1 MSYELHSS
9 LWQRIKN
16 LVPFGIG
23 RVKPK
28 HYRDMLRVV
37 LRNRDNL
44 GYGWKVLSQG
54 VCDGCALGTKG
65 MRDWTIDGTHLC
77 MTRLNLLRLSTMP
90 ELDHERLADASRLA
104 RSSDAELRELGRI
117 GVPMIRERG
126 EPGFRRIHWDE
137 AYERIAGRIRAS
149 DPERLAF
156 YLTSRGL
163 TNETYY
169 VAQKVARF
177 LGTNNIDNAA
187 RICHSPS
194 TAAMKGSL
202 GVAATT
208 CSYSD
213 WIGSDLVV
221 FFGANPANDQPV
233 ALKYL
238 QAARRKGTRVAM
250 VNPYREPAMERYWIP
265 SSPLSAVFGSR
276 VSDYW
281 FPVATGGD
289 IAFLYGVIKIM
300 LQHGW
305 LDEAFI
311 ARATSGFEELRR
323 EAERVEWEQLE
334 EQAGISRAGMDELAE
349 LLRDAGS
356 AVFVWSM
363 GITQHASGADAVQMI
378 INLALLKGYV
388 GRDNCGLMPIRG
400 HSGVQGGAEMGAYAT
415 AFPGGRA
422 VDAANA
428 AQIGELYGFD
438 VPASAG
444 LTAPQMVDA
453 AAQGRL
459 DLLYC
464 VGGNLVQN
472 LPQPHYVADALA
484 AVPLR
489 VHQDIVLSR
498 QLFIEPRATDG
509 AVLLLPARTRYEQEG
524 GGTQTST
531 ERRIMFSP
539 EIPRRVG
546 EARSEWRILLEL
558 ARAVDSERAAALGCD
573 SGAAIR
579 DEIARVVPAY
589 DGIQTLRE
597 KGDAIQYGGP
607 HLCAGGVFPT
617 ADGRAGFRAVP
628 LPRGRRRD
636 GWFVVSTRRGRQFNS
651 LIYADTDPIN
661 AAPRDAVLISPE
673 DAASLHVAEGEK
685 IKLTSDTGS
694 FVGRVFLAPLARG
707 SLQVHYPEGNVL
719 IPRGIVDKGGGV
731 PDYNAEVR
739 VEAPRLRRRGRSSG
753 PVADRGPL

>member
-1 MSYELHSS
+1 MSYELRSS
-9 LWQRIKN
+9 LWQHIKN

-28 HYRDMLRVV
+28 HYRDMLRVL

-44 GYGWKVLSQG
+44 GYGWKVLTQG
-54 VCDGCALGTKG
+54 VCDGCALGTTG
-65 MRDWTIDGTHLC
+65 LRDWTIDGTHLC

-90 ELDHERLADASRLA
+90 TLDHEELADVSRFA
-104 RSSDAELRELGRI
+104 TTSDAELREIGRI

-126 EPGFRRIHWDE
+126 EPGFRRIDWDE
-137 AYERIAGRIRAS
+137 AYEHIAARIRAS
-149 DPERLAF
+149 DPQRLAF

-194 TAAMKGSL
+194 TSAMKRSL

-265 SSPLSAVFGSR
+265 SSPGSALFGSR
-276 VSDYW
+276 ISDYW
-281 FPVATGGD
+281 FPIATGGD

-305 LDEAFI
+305 LDEPFI
-311 ARATSGFEELRR
+311 LRATSGFEDLRR
-323 EAERVEWEQLE
+323 EVERAEWEQLE
-334 EQAGISRAGMDELAE
+334 EQAGVPRAGMQQLAE

-378 INLALLKGYV
+378 INLALLKGYI
-388 GRDNCGLMPIRG
+388 GRDRCGLMPIRG

-422 VDAANA
+422 VDVAGAAE
-428 AQIGELYGFD
+428 IGGLYGFD
-438 VPASAG
+438 VPASPG

-464 VGGNLVQN
+464 IGGNLVRN
-472 LPQPHYVADALA
+472 LPQPDYVADALA

-489 VHQDIVLSR
+489 VHQDIVLTR

-509 AVLLLPARTRYEQEG
+509 AVLVLPARTRYEQEG

-558 ARAVDSERAAALGCD
+558 ANAVDSERAAALGCD

-589 DGIQTLRE
+589 DGIQTLRD

-607 HLCAGGVFPT
+607 HLCAGGEFPT

-628 LPRGRRRD
+628 LPRTRRRD
-636 GWFVVSTRRGRQFNS
+636 GWFTVSTRRGRQFNS

-661 AAPRDAVLISPE
+661 DAPRDAVLISRE
-673 DAASLHVAEGEK
+673 DATSLRVAEGEK
-685 IKLTSDTGS
+685 IRLTNESGS
-694 FVGRVFLAPLARG
+694 FVGRAFFAPLARG

-719 IPRGIVDKGGGV
+719 IPSGIVDEGGGV
-731 PDYNAEVR
+731 PDYNAEVQ
-739 VEAPRLRRRGRSSG
+739 VLPASADVRRR
-753 PVADRGPL
+753 

>member
-16 LVPFGIG
+16 LAPFGIG

-37 LRNRDNL
+37 LRNRDSL

-90 ELDHERLADASRLA
+90 ELDHEELADLTPFAGA
-104 RSSDAELRELGRI
+104 SDAELRERGRI
-117 GVPMIRERG
+117 GVPLIRERG

-137 AYERIAGRIRAS
+137 AYERIARRIRAS
-149 DPERLAF
+149 DPQRLAF

-194 TAAMKGSL
+194 TAAMKRSL

-238 QAARRKGTRVAM
+238 QAARRKGTRVVM

-265 SSPLSAVFGSR
+265 SSPGSAVFGSR
-276 VSDYW
+276 ITDYW

-289 IAFLYGVIKIM
+289 IAFLYGVIKVM
-300 LQHGW
+300 LQNDW
-305 LDEAFI
+305 QDEAFI
-311 ARATSGFEELRR
+311 ARSTRGFEELRR
-323 EAERVEWEQLE
+323 EVEGCDWEQLE
-334 EQAGISRAGMDELAE
+334 AQAGIPRAGMVEFAE
-349 LLRDAGS
+349 LLHDAGS

-363 GITQHASGADAVQMI
+363 GITQHVNGADAVQMI
-378 INLALLKGYV
+378 VNLGLLKGYV
-388 GRDNCGLMPIRG
+388 GRERCGLMPIRG

-422 VDAANA
+422 VDASGATEIA
-428 AQIGELYGFD
+428 GLYGFD
-438 VPASAG
+438 VPASPG
-444 LTAPQMVDA
+444 LTAPQMVA
-453 AAQGRL
+453 AAAEGRL

-472 LPQPHYVADALA
+472 LPQPRYVEDALA

-558 ARAVDSERAAALGCD
+558 AHAVDGERAAALGCD
-573 SGAAIR
+573 SGEAIR
-579 DEIARVVPAY
+579 AEIARVVPAY
-589 DGIQTLRE
+589 EGIQTLRQ

-607 HLCAGGVFPT
+607 HLCAGGLFPT
-617 ADGRAGFRAVP
+617 ADGRAGFHAP
-628 LPRGRRRD
+628 ALPSARRRD
-636 GWFVVSTRRGRQFNS
+636 GWFIVSTRRGRQFNS

-661 AAPRDAVLISPE
+661 DAPRDAVLISPE
-673 DAASLHVAEGEK
+673 DAASLHVTQGEK
-685 IKLTSDTGS
+685 IKLINDTGS
-694 FVGRVFLAPLARG
+694 FVGRAFFAPLARG

-719 IPRGIVDKGGGV
+719 IPRGIVDRGGGV

-739 VEAPRLRRRGRSSG
+739 VEAS
-753 PVADRGPL
+753 